1 MININNEILR
11 LSIQGEKVIESEKF
25 RGLNYVIKDGH
36 ITLMAENHGIFS
48 FRFDCLEDLTKE
60 IKDVLSVWG
69 DIRTKKCRVER

>member
-36 ITLMAENHGIFS
+36 ITLMARKIQPPN
-48 FRFDCLEDLTKE
+48 R
-60 IKDVLSVWG
+60 
-69 DIRTKKCRVER
+69 ERR